1 MTPTEANDKKSEA
14 FEARPLDGVRV
25 LDLATFVAAPFSATI
40 LGEFGAEV
48 IKVEQ
53 PGSGDPLRGLG
64 KPSARDDDTYFW
76 LSEARNKRSVT
87 LDLRRTEGADLLK
100 RLAACSD
107 VVCENFRPG
116 TLEKWGLGWDVL
128 SDCNPGLVLLRI
140 SGFGQTGPYKN
151 RPGFARIAHAFGGL
165 AHLTGMPGGPPL
177 TPGSTS
183 LGDYIAGLYGAIGV
197 LLALRARDTTG
208 RGQVVDMALYEAVF
222 RLLDEIAPAHA
233 ADGTVRGRLGLG
245 TSNACPHGHFETA
258 DGQWVAIACTSDKM
272 FGRLCEVMDRPELA
286 APEKWARVAR
296 RIAENEAVDG
306 EVVSWTRART
316 RAEVLDECER
326 GEVPCAPV
334 NSIADIFA
342 DPQFQAR
349 GDLAEVDDPVL
360 GTVTVPRVYP
370 LLSET
375 PGSIHALGPRLGG
388 DTDSVLGDLLGL
400 SGDELRALRDES
412 VI

>member
-1 MTPTEANDKKSEA
+1 MATSQTAKSEKTGDR
-14 FEARPLDGVRV
+14 RPLDGVRV

-53 PGSGDPLRGLG
+53 PESGDPLRGLG
-64 KPSARDDDTYFW
+64 KPSGRGEDSYFW

-87 LDLRRTEGADLLK
+87 LDLRKPEGADLLK
-100 RLAACSD
+100 RLAARSD

-140 SGFGQTGPYKN
+140 SGFGQTGPYRN

-183 LGDYIAGLYGAIGV
+183 LGDYIAGLYGAVGV
-197 LLALRARDTTG
+197 LLALRARDATG

-222 RLLDEIAPAHA
+222 RLLDEIAPAFA

-245 TSNACPHGHFETA
+245 TGNACPHGHFETA

-272 FGRLCEVMDRPELA
+272 FVRLCEVMARPELA
-286 APEKWARVAR
+286 APEIWGRVAR

-306 EVVSWTRART
+306 AVASWTGARP
-316 RAEVLDECER
+316 RDEVLALCEA

-334 NSIADIFA
+334 NTIADIFA
-342 DPQFQAR
+342 DPQFRAR
-349 GDLAEVDDPVL
+349 GDLAAVEEPGL
-360 GTVTVPRVYP
+360 GAVTVPRVYP
-370 LLSET
+370 LLSDT
-375 PGSIHALGPRLGG
+375 PGRIDALGPRLGS
-388 DTDSVLGDLLGL
+388 DTDEVLGGLLGL
-400 SGDELRALRDES
+400 GGDELRALRDEG

>member
-1 MTPTEANDKKSEA
+1 MARTRTADTEAASA
-14 FEARPLDGVRV
+14 RRPLDGVRV

-53 PGSGDPLRGLG
+53 PGGGDPLRGLG
-64 KPSARDDDTYFW
+64 KPSGRDEDSYFW

-87 LDLRRTEGADLLK
+87 LDLRAPEGADLLK
-100 RLAACSD
+100 RLAARSD

-128 SDCNPGLVLLRI
+128 SECNPGLVLLRI

-197 LLALRARDTTG
+197 LLALRARDATG

-272 FGRLCEVMDRPELA
+272 FARLCEVMARPELA
-286 APEKWARVAR
+286 APEKWARGAR
-296 RIAENEAVDG
+296 RISENEAVD
-306 EVVSWTRART
+306 
-316 RAEVLDECER
+316 AEVAAWTGVRSRADVLAECEA

-334 NSIADIFA
+334 NTIADIFA
-342 DPQFQAR
+342 DPQFKAR
-349 GDLAEVDDPVL
+349 GDLADVQDPDL
-360 GTVTVPRVYP
+360 GEVTVPRVYP
-370 LLSET
+370 LLSDT
-375 PGSIHALGPRLGG
+375 PGRIDALGPRLGG
-388 DTDSVLGDLLGL
+388 DTDAVLGELLGL
-400 SGDELRALRDES
+400 GDDDLRSLRDKG

>member
-1 MTPTEANDKKSEA
+1 MATTQTPDPEEAGER
-14 FEARPLDGVRV
+14 RPLDGVRV
-25 LDLATFVAAPFSATI
+25 LDLATFVAAPFSASI

-48 IKVEQ
+48 IKIEQ
-53 PGSGDPLRGLG
+53 PGTGDPLRALG
-64 KPSARDDDTYFW
+64 KPSGRGEDSYFW

-87 LDLRRTEGADLLK
+87 LDLRQLEGADLLK
-100 RLAACSD
+100 RLVARSD
-107 VVCENFRPG
+107 VVCENFRPS
-116 TLEKWGLGWDVL
+116 TLEKWDLGWDVL
-128 SDCNPGLVLLRI
+128 SACNPGLVLLRI

-183 LGDYIAGLYGAIGV
+183 LGDYIAGLYGAVGV
-197 LLALRARDTTG
+197 LLALRARDASG

-258 DGQWVAIACTSDKM
+258 DGQWVALACTSDKM
-272 FGRLCEVMDRPELA
+272 FARLCRVMARPELA
-286 APEKWARVAR
+286 APQTWGRVAR
-296 RIAENEAVDG
+296 RIAEHEAVDG
-306 EVVSWTRART
+306 EVASWTGARN
-316 RAEVLDECER
+316 RAEVLAECEA

-334 NSIADIFA
+334 NTIADIFA

-349 GDLAEVDDPVL
+349 GDLVDVDDPDL
-360 GTVTVPRVYP
+360 GSVTVPRVYP
-370 LLSET
+370 LLSDT
-375 PGSIHALGPRLGG
+375 PGRIDALGPRLGG
-388 DTDSVLGDLLGL
+388 DTDTVLGDLLGL
-400 SGDELRALRDES
+400 GDDDLRSLREKG

>member
-1 MTPTEANDKKSEA
+1 MAPTQTPGPEAA
-14 FEARPLDGVRV
+14 GQARPLDGMRV
-25 LDLATFVAAPFSATI
+25 LDLATFVAAPFSASI

-64 KPSARDDDTYFW
+64 KSSGRDEDSYFW
-76 LSEARNKRSVT
+76 LSEARNKRSLT
-87 LDLRRTEGADLLK
+87 LDLRKPEGVDLLK
-100 RLAACSD
+100 RLVVRSD

-128 SDCNPGLVLLRI
+128 SECNPGLVLLRI

-165 AHLTGMPGGPPL
+165 AHLTGMPGSPPL

-197 LLALRARDTTG
+197 LLALRARDATG

-222 RLLDEIAPAHA
+222 RLLDEIAPAYA

-245 TSNACPHGHFETA
+245 TSNACPHGHFKTA

-272 FGRLCEVMDRPELA
+272 FERLCRVMGRLELA
-286 APEKWARVAR
+286 ALEKWERGAR
-296 RIAENEAVDG
+296 RIAEHEAVD
-306 EVVSWTRART
+306 
-316 RAEVLDECER
+316 AEVAAWTGARNRAAVLAECEA

-334 NSIADIFA
+334 NTIADIFA
-342 DPQFQAR
+342 DPQFEAR
-349 GDLAEVDDPVL
+349 GDLANIIDPDL
-360 GTVTVPRVYP
+360 GGVTVPRVYP
-370 LLSET
+370 LLSDT
-375 PGSIHALGPRLGG
+375 PGRIDTLGPRLGG
-388 DTDSVLGDLLGL
+388 DTDAVLGELLGL
-400 SGDELRALRDES
+400 GDDDLRSLREKG